1 MREFPSQYGR
11 SEQYRNP
18 EGTLPFPAA
27 KEIPRPV
34 WTQPR
39 IGVTFTG
46 TLVFPPINP
55 ASGYLYTGA
64 WESPWYDLRP
74 DLRSS
79 ESQPKLG
86 VPIWERSARLYVA
99 LSGGNNAF
107 VPGYNV
113 NGKTAT
119 LTQFFEPVSLDPG
132 QTIAAAPGGNAAVPP
147 PPPNPN
153 LVVPSAPVNVS
164 STFFPALPVG
174 TGNVQSTLGVF
185 SPPGTFSGQGEG
197 YPVRFWRIRL
207 VFTQF
212 SPDPNPVLPV
222 PDPETLQ
229 IQAAYY

>member
-39 IGVTFTG
+39 IGITFTG
-46 TLVFPPINP
+46 QIVGPIDLLPP
-55 ASGYLYTGA
+55 GYLYTGT
-64 WESPWYDLRP
+64 WDSPWYDLRP

-86 VPIWERSARLYVA
+86 VPIWERNTRMYVV
-99 LSGGNNAF
+99 LSGANG
-107 VPGYNV
+107 VSPGYTVAN
-113 NGKTAT
+113 KSAT

-132 QTIAAAPGGNAAVPP
+132 QTVAAAPGGNAAVPAP
-147 PPPNPN
+147 QSA
-153 LVVPSAPVNVS
+153 VPSSAPVNVS
-164 STFFPALPVG
+164 STFFPALPAPSLG
-174 TGNVQSTLGVF
+174 LTSSLGVF
-185 SPPGTFSGQGEG
+185 SPPGTFSGNGEG

-212 SPDPNPVLPV
+212 LPQVNPGPPIPIPPDN
-222 PDPETLQ
+222 LQ